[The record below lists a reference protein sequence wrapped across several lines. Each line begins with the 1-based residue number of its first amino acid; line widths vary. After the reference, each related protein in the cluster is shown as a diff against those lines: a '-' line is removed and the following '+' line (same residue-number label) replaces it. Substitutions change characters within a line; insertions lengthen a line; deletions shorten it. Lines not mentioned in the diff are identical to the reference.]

1 VVTDTDVALIDRL
14 WQELEDHRWEE
25 AITLSGQLAALL
37 NQERDR
43 QAVRWIGEVL
53 LIAADQLA
61 WIGGTA
67 SRVTRLVVALHAQA
81 LLDRGMAISWRLRLT
96 RLGRSHPR
104 PRWSR
109 SVDTKLHYDRMTQ
122 ALWLFDCLIARFDRE
137 FDPEARRLVARAQ
150 IARIVPLLGLGRCPS
165 FVRAVRSSLTIEP
178 ASLVAMIDLA
188 QLDKRGSYAHG
199 DHGAALLAEHF
210 LADTP
215 LSDETRSKL
224 LAILG
229 DVHQKASGRFA
240 RYVDRLG
247 SEWSPFGNERR
258 S

>member
-1 VVTDTDVALIDRL
+1 MVTDTDVALIDRL

-150 IARIVPLLGLGRCPS
+150 IARIVPLFNNFLLTFPVLFAVVLLTTLVMLGPILAGGGKPWLYLP
-165 FVRAVRSSLTIEP
+165 FVT
-178 ASLVAMIDLA
+178 
-188 QLDKRGSYAHG
+188 H
-199 DHGAALLAEHF
+199 
-210 LADTP
+210 
-215 LSDETRSKL
+215 
-224 LAILG
+224 
-229 DVHQKASGRFA
+229 
-240 RYVDRLG
+240 
-247 SEWSPFGNERR
+247 
-258 S
+258 